1 MGALLVV
8 AMDASLAVHW
18 VDQRVDET
26 DVTMAVA
33 SVDSKVVP

>member
-1 MGALLVV
+1 MV
-8 AMDASLAVHW
+8 AATDASLAVHW
-18 VDQRVDET
+18 VDQRVDEM